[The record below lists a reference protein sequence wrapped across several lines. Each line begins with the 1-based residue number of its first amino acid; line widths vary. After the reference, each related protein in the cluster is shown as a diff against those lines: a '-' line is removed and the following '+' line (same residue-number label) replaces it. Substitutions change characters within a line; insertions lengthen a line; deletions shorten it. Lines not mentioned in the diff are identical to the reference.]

1 MNPEINLSSDAL
13 EREKEL
19 KDFSRNR
26 ASRVSRLSSVPVV
39 SMTMM
44 SMLDE
49 DQAAG
54 KSDFTRGGPSKPE
67 RENSMD
73 AEDFRFH
80 AVRGVAIR
88 RASEGRVDTFSR
100 AQSEIGTMSKSMEF
114 ELQRMREGKESNPAE
129 AMSTII
135 EEVVKE
141 GGASVAKPYLAWACM
156 QLGVQNMYDEFEQ
169 RISNSAKSTDGSE
182 GEPEEEM
189 SLEDMIEDNHPTE
202 GGSPLE
208 DLPSSFLLPVS

>member
-1 MNPEINLSSDAL
+1 MSSDAM

-19 KDFSRNR
+19 KEFSRNR
-26 ASRVSRLSSVPVV
+26 SARVSRLSSVPVV
-39 SMTMM
+39 SMTMKD
-44 SMLDE
+44 DE
-49 DQAAG
+49 EADTCNFSRSFQAQ
-54 KSDFTRGGPSKPE
+54 PQ

-80 AVRGVAIR
+80 AVRGLAIR

-100 AQSEIGTMSKSMEF
+100 ARSEIGTMSKSMET
-114 ELQRMREGKESNPAE
+114 ELNRMREGGDNLQPE

-169 RISNSAKSTDGSE
+169 RISMKTPEGSD

-189 SLEDMIEDNHPTE
+189 SLEDMIEDTTPTAE
-202 GGSPLE
+202 AAIQQLLEPL
-208 DLPSSFLLPVS
+208 PMP